1 MQIDTVPTSLINP
14 APYNPRLDL
23 KPRDPDYEKLRRSI
37 DEFGLVEPL
46 VWNRRTGHLV
56 GGHQR
61 FKVLLQQGVT
71 AVDVSV
77 VDLPIEREK
86 ALNIALNKI
95 SGGWD
100 QAKLAALLNELTA
113 IPDLDVT
120 LTGFDLPDV
129 HGLIA
134 HHLLATDHDE
144 RFDLDAAL
152 ANAGPAV
159 TQPGDL
165 IILGTDP
172 RTQHR
177 LLCGDCTDTHQVRR
191 LMSGE
196 RAVLFATDP
205 PYLVDYDGTN
215 HPGKSKAHAER
226 KNKDWS
232 DTYGE
237 RFGWD
242 AYEANAELY
251 FKFIAVALAE
261 AIRPDAAWY
270 CWHASRRQSML
281 EEAWTKHGAFVH
293 EQIIWVKN
301 RGILTRSW
309 YSWQHEPCF
318 FGWLQGH
325 KPPKAEDAPMLSSV
339 WEIPTLANNEERPDH
354 PTPKPLD
361 VFEIPMR
368 QHTRGGEICYEPFAG
383 SGTQIIAAQ
392 RLGRRCFATE
402 VSPIYCDLIVR
413 RFIAFA
419 GEQAVSPEIAEKY
432 KVAAT
437 PSAPAID
444 SMPAAATTPSATPS
458 AGAIVESKP
467 FASDESE
474 ATHG

>member
-1 MQIDTVPTSLINP
+1 MQIDTIPTSLINP

-23 KPRDPDYEKLRRSI
+23 KPGDPDYEKLRRSM

-46 VWNRRTGHLV
+46 VWNSRTGHLV

-95 SGGWD
+95 SGDWD
-100 QAKLAALLNELTA
+100 QAKLAALLDELTA

-134 HHLLATDHDE
+134 HHLLATDHQE
-144 RFDLDAAL
+144 QFDLDAAL
-152 ANAGPAV
+152 ANAGPPV
-159 TQPGDL
+159 TKPGEL
-165 IILGTDP
+165 ILLGTDP

-177 LLCGDCTDTHQVRR
+177 LLCDDCTDPLAVRR
-191 LMSGE
+191 LMNGE

-205 PYLVDYDGTN
+205 PYLVNYDGTN
-215 HPGKSKAHAER
+215 HPGKSKADAER

-232 DTYGE
+232 GTYGE
-237 RFGWD
+237 RWGWD
-242 AYEANAELY
+242 EYDANSDLY
-251 FKFIAVALAE
+251 YKFIAVAVAE

-325 KPPKAEDAPMLSSV
+325 KPPKAEDAPILSSV
-339 WEIPTLANNEERPDH
+339 WEIPTLANNEDRPDH
-354 PTPKPLD
+354 PTPKPLE

-368 QHTRGGEICYEPFAG
+368 QHTRGGEICFEPFAG

-419 GEQAVSPEIAEKY
+419 GEQAVSPEIADRY
-432 KVAAT
+432 RL
-437 PSAPAID
+437 APVSPPPD
-444 SMPAAATTPSATPS
+444 
-458 AGAIVESKP
+458 AGPPVTQLAPPTIEPKPLAPVET
-467 FASDESE
+467 E
-474 ATHG
+474 ANHG